1 LPEIKLTSDELRFM
15 SLFQDITR
23 VTAKDCVIDEKNNR
37 IIFLISPEFMGIAI
51 GKSGS
56 NVKKLEKLLGRTVEL
71 VAYSDNLEDLVK
83 NLMAPARVKSI
94 KVVQSNSKKTVYIS
108 VEPQDKGL
116 AIGKNGRNVDRAKLI
131 LKRYMDIDS
140 VVIV

>member
-1 LPEIKLTSDELRFM
+1 M

>member
-23 VTAKDCVIDEKNNR
+23 VTAKDCIIDEKNNR